1 MAYLLVFLGAGLG
14 GMARYGINLAFL
26 KISQPGGFPFGTLFI
41 NVLGSLLMGALLV
54 LVSQHAGLPRHTQL
68 FLATGVLGGFT
79 TFSTFSLETMAL
91 LHRGQLLAAVLY
103 VLVSVIGAIGG
114 MALIMHFLKFRM

>member
-54 LVSQHAGLPRHTQL
+54 LVSQHAGLPRHKHL

-79 TFSTFSLETMAL
+79 TFSSFFLEPFAL
-91 LHRGQLLAAVLY
+91 LYRWYLLAAVLFL
-103 VLVSVIGAIGG
+103 LVSVIGAIGG
-114 MALIMHFLKFRM
+114 MA